1 VYRGIVTGSI
11 RKYGNFSCRLGHSAF
26 ETANRLSIKME
37 ITPVTGTYRIS
48 CRHQSFDATTTSAR
62 ATELQQS
69 ETRFAR
75 DFSSRVC
82 MGIDINLWRLDKRLA
97 PVAQPVAHARLIT
110 YIYPFV
116 AQRRVVSDTFP
127 RRKISLFTGYRDAG

>member
-1 VYRGIVTGSI
+1 
-11 RKYGNFSCRLGHSAF
+11 
-26 ETANRLSIKME
+26 
-37 ITPVTGTYRIS
+37 
-48 CRHQSFDATTTSAR
+48 
-62 ATELQQS
+62 
-69 ETRFAR
+69 
-75 DFSSRVC
+75 

-110 YIYPFV
+110 YIYSFV